1 MKTFRHIHN
10 DPNLCKLNRIEYNG
24 KRYYES
30 PTGKRLP
37 SVTTFL
43 STFKKDSIIKWR
55 KRVGDEEANKI
66 SARAT
71 RRGTK
76 FHSLMESYLA
86 NERPEEF
93 LTEDIMPD
101 MKQSFYDM
109 QPVLNSIDNIHYI
122 EAMLYSETI
131 GLAGQVDL
139 IAEFDGVSSI
149 IDFKTSTKL
158 KREEWIE
165 DYFLQ
170 TTAYS
175 LMYEDMV
182 GVKAK
187 QIVILISVDHEK
199 PQVFV
204 KQRGEYVGLL
214 YDKLKEFRSLNA

>member
-1 MKTFRHIHN
+1 MTFTHLTGLPDLPTLERTEI
-10 DPNLCKLNRIEYNG
+10 DG
-24 KRYYES
+24 KRFYVS
-30 PTGKRLP
+30 PNGKRLP

-55 KRVGDEEANKI
+55 KRVGEEEANKV
-66 SARAT
+66 SGRAT

-86 NERPEEF
+86 NESVNSF
-93 LTEDIMPD
+93 LTEDVMPD
-101 MKQSFYDM
+101 MKQAFYNM
-109 QPVLNSIDNIHYI
+109 QPILERVNNIHHI
-122 EAMLYSETI
+122 EAMLHSDKI

-139 IAEFDGVSSI
+139 IAEFDGVPSV
-149 IDFKTSTKL
+149 IDFKTSTKP
-158 KREEWIE
+158 KREDWIE

-182 GVKAK
+182 GIKAK
-187 QIVILISVDHEK
+187 QIVILISVDNEQ

-204 KQRGEYVGLL
+204 KQRKDYVQTLA
-214 YDKLKEFRSLNA
+214 DKLKEFHAR

>member
-10 DPNLCKLNRIEYNG
+10 DADLCKLNRIEHNG

-30 PTGKRLP
+30 PNGVRLP

-55 KRVGDEEANKI
+55 KRVGDEEANRV
-66 SARAT
+66 SAKAT

-76 FHSLMESYLA
+76 FHSLMEDYLA
-86 NERPEEF
+86 NKDPQEF

-101 MKQSFYDM
+101 MKQAFYDM
-109 QPVLNSIDNIHYI
+109 QTVLNRVDNIHYI
-122 EAMLYSETI
+122 EAMLHSETI

-139 IAEFDGVSSI
+139 IAEFDGVPSV
-149 IDFKTSTKL
+149 IDFKTSTRL
-158 KREEWIE
+158 KREDWIE

-175 LMYEDMV
+175 LMYEDMTS
-182 GVKAK
+182 VKAK
-187 QIVILISVDHEK
+187 QIVILISVDGEQ

-214 YDKLKEFRSLNA
+214 YDKIKEFRSIHQ

>member
-1 MKTFRHIHN
+1 MTFTHLTGLPDLPTLERTEI
-10 DPNLCKLNRIEYNG
+10 DG
-24 KRYYES
+24 KRFYVS
-30 PTGKRLP
+30 PNGKRLP

-55 KRVGDEEANKI
+55 KRVGEEEANKV
-66 SARAT
+66 SGRAT

-86 NERPEEF
+86 NESVNSF
-93 LTEDIMPD
+93 LTEDVMPD
-101 MKQSFYDM
+101 MKQAFYNM
-109 QPVLNSIDNIHYI
+109 QPILERVDNIHHI
-122 EAMLYSETI
+122 EAMLHSDKI

-139 IAEFDGVSSI
+139 IAEFDGVPSV
-149 IDFKTSTKL
+149 IDFKTSTKP
-158 KREEWIE
+158 KREDWIE

-182 GVKAK
+182 GIKAK
-187 QIVILISVDHEK
+187 QIVILISVDNEQ

-204 KQRGEYVGLL
+204 KQRKDYVQTLA
-214 YDKLKEFRSLNA
+214 DKLKEFHAR